1 MFGQSVTKAIII
13 LGVGAADGSVES
25 GAGGECHPCVGVIVL
40 TLSVNVTKLSSLVT
54 GHHLDSHLP
63 TNNNAVVQRN
73 WVIAAVSMT
82 INICFNSVKG

>member
-13 LGVGAADGSVES
+13 LGVKAADGSVES

-63 TNNNAVVQRN
+63 RPTMQ
-73 WVIAAVSMT
+73 WCSVIESLLLYP
-82 INICFNSVKG
+82 

>member
-13 LGVGAADGSVES
+13 LGVKAADGSVES
-25 GAGGECHPCVGVIVL
+25 GAGGECHPSVGVIVL

-63 TNNNAVVQRN
+63 PATMQ
-73 WVIAAVSMT
+73 WCSVIESLLLYP
-82 INICFNSVKG
+82 